1 MTAESPADTRMMGV
15 VHAAFRRG
23 LVQVRVVLTTAPVP
37 LGHAQAGTAA
47 MMDEFWEGPGG

>member
-1 MTAESPADTRMMGV
+1 MTAESPADIWMMGI

-37 LGHAQAGTAA
+37 LGYAQAGDGCDA
-47 MMDEFWEGPGG
+47 G

>member
-1 MTAESPADTRMMGV
+1 MMTAESPADTRIMGI

-37 LGHAQAGTAA
+37 LGIRRQGRLR
-47 MMDEFWEGPGG
+47 